1 MWHRLNFILFFTEI
15 SCKEREKLGKWIQSV
30 QRFAVAILKL
40 LYAVSVT
47 YNKEILIIPF

>member
-1 MWHRLNFILFFTEI
+1 MWV
-15 SCKEREKLGKWIQSV
+15 QSV

-47 YNKEILIIPF
+47 YNKEILIIPFQLKVTWWYAR